1 MSLSSTLVERRGAYG
16 CARIGS
22 CRKQSSAIKKRI
34 AHRRRAGA
42 STTIA
47 STISSPIPAEV
58 SEFVEAAAIEM
69 AKRVEVVEV
78 SVEGREKNVMTSLV
92 QSNKVE
98 NGEYHPYVLLHGFDS
113 SCLEYRRLFPKLEEN
128 GAEVYALD
136 LLGWGFTDGLDDG
149 IGDYSPEAKC
159 AHMYAWWKQNVNRP
173 IVLAGAS
180 LGGAAAIEFASR
192 HPEAVA
198 RLVLIDAQGF
208 IDGIGPMGML
218 PTPIAKAGVDILKTR
233 WLRSGANKMAYFD
246 QKYATD
252 DAQNV
257 GRLHTLLPQ
266 WNDATLNELSNV
278 GNN

>member
-1 MSLSSTLVERRGAYG
+1 
-16 CARIGS
+16 
-22 CRKQSSAIKKRI
+22 
-34 AHRRRAGA
+34 
-42 STTIA
+42 
-47 STISSPIPAEV
+47 
-58 SEFVEAAAIEM
+58 
-69 AKRVEVVEV
+69 
-78 SVEGREKNVMTSLV
+78 MTSLV

-218 PTPIAKAGVDILKTR
+218 PTPIAKAGLI
-233 WLRSGANKMAYFD
+233 F
-246 QKYATD
+246 
-252 DAQNV
+252 
-257 GRLHTLLPQ
+257 
-266 WNDATLNELSNV
+266 
-278 GNN
+278 

>member
-1 MSLSSTLVERRGAYG
+1 
-16 CARIGS
+16 
-22 CRKQSSAIKKRI
+22 
-34 AHRRRAGA
+34 
-42 STTIA
+42 
-47 STISSPIPAEV
+47 
-58 SEFVEAAAIEM
+58 M

-198 RLVLIDAQGF
+198 RIQAGA
-208 IDGIGPMGML
+208 
-218 PTPIAKAGVDILKTR
+218 PT
-233 WLRSGANKMAYFD
+233 
-246 QKYATD
+246 
-252 DAQNV
+252 
-257 GRLHTLLPQ
+257 
-266 WNDATLNELSNV
+266 
-278 GNN
+278 